1 MNLQLIPAIDLI
13 DGKCVRLT
21 HGDYDTQKI
30 YNSDPLDQAKIFEDK
45 GIKRLHIV
53 DLDGA
58 KAGKPQH
65 LNVLE
70 KIASQ
75 TNLTIDFG
83 GGIRDAESVENILS
97 SGAKMVSVGSIAV
110 KKPEVFESWLSEFG
124 GKSILLAADVR
135 DEKLLTDAWKNESEF
150 TIFEFIENWKQK
162 GLTQFFCTDITK
174 DGALEGLNTDF
185 YGELKSK
192 FPDLTV
198 IASGGVTSQDDLI
211 QLDKL
216 GVDGAIVGKA
226 IYEERIVLP
235 VI

>member
-13 DGKCVRLT
+13 DRKCVRLT
-21 HGDYDTQKI
+21 HGNYNTQKI
-30 YNSDPLDQAKIFEDK
+30 YNSNPLEQAKFFEDE

-65 LNVLE
+65 LQVLE

-75 TNLTIDFG
+75 TNLIIDFG
-83 GGIRDAESVENILS
+83 GGIRRSDSIKSILS
-97 SGAKMVSVGSIAV
+97 SGAKMVSVGSVAV
-110 KKPEVFESWLSEFG
+110 KSPELFENWLSEFG
-124 GKSILLAADVR
+124 GNSILLAADVR
-135 DEKLLTDAWKNESEF
+135 GEKLLTNAWKNESEF
-150 TIFEFIENWKQK
+150 TIFEFIENWQQK
-162 GLTQFFCTDITK
+162 GLLQFFCTDITK

-185 YGELKSK
+185 YGKLKQK
-192 FPDLTV
+192 FPTLKV
-198 IASGGVTSQDDLI
+198 IASGGVTSREDLT

-216 GVDGAIVGKA
+216 GVDGAIIGKA

-235 VI
+235 I